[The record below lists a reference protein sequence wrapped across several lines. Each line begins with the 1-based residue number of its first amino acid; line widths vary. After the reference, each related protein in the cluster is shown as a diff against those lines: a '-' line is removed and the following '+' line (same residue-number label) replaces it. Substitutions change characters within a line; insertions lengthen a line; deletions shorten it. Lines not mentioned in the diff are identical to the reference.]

1 MTSTPSSTQTELE
14 QALLSD
20 PFNLAKRLE
29 YAHLLLANQEAA
41 KALTQ
46 FELIER
52 QQCDAAALCGVALAQ
67 LALGRKNEA
76 LASFMRARQQAD
88 FQAGMADHAA
98 LEQLQETARPS
109 GAPILSLVPTISNN
123 VISLLPEPPEQISF
137 ADVGGMDELKKSLR
151 LHIIEPFLRPSLFA
165 KFKKQG
171 GGGILLYGPP
181 GCGKT
186 MIARAIANE
195 CHAAFISVG
204 ISEVLNMWMGESE
217 RNLAQLFDKARA
229 HKPCVLFFD
238 ELDALAFSRSKAQSE
253 HSRTIVNEFLS
264 QMDGFERDN
273 RDVLFLAATNM
284 PWDVDPAMKRP
295 GRFAR
300 QLFVPPPDTLARRH
314 IIELKLHE
322 VPHEGIDIAALVT
335 ATPQFSGAD
344 IDGLIDLAKENVL
357 HEILSGNPERPL
369 HPADFAFALDAIKP
383 STIEWLKT
391 ARNLVRYAGGDDTY
405 RDVEK
410 YLKQTKFI

>member
-1 MTSTPSSTQTELE
+1 MSLSREELE
-14 QALLSD
+14 RSLVAD
-20 PFNLAKRLE
+20 PFNAARRLE
-29 YAHLLLANQEAA
+29 YAHLLLADGQAA
-41 KALTQ
+41 AALTQ
-46 FELIER
+46 FELAER
-52 QQCDAAALCGVALAQ
+52 QQADAAALGGLAQ
-67 LALGRKNEA
+67 ALLALGRNTDA
-76 LASFMRARQQAD
+76 LAAYARARQH
-88 FQAGMADHAA
+88 AGFASVAA
-98 LEQLQETARPS
+98 LEALQQSARPS
-109 GAPILSLVPTISNN
+109 GGPALSLVGGLDKVVQLKPQQPDKVRFS
-123 VISLLPEPPEQISF
+123 
-137 ADVGGMDELKKSLR
+137 DVGGMEDLKKSLR

-195 CHAAFISVG
+195 CNATFVSVG

-217 RNLAQLFDKARA
+217 RNLAQLFEKARGQ
-229 HKPCVLFFD
+229 KPCVLFFD

-264 QMDGFERDN
+264 QLDGFERDN

-300 QLFVPPPDTLARRH
+300 QLFVPPPDAEARRH
-314 IIELKLHE
+314 IVELKLRE
-322 VPHEGIDIAALVT
+322 VPTEGIDIAALVE
-335 ATPQFSGAD
+335 ATPHYSGAD
-344 IDGLIDLAKENVL
+344 IDGLIDLAKESAI
-357 HEILSGNPERPL
+357 HDILAGHPERAINQ
-369 HPADFAFALDAIKP
+369 ADMDYALGESTP
-383 STIEWLKT
+383 STLEWLRT

-410 YLKQTKFI
+410 YLKQTKFA